1 MSRAFADAA
10 PPFFVIPITQRVA
23 TKSRR
28 VKTRPTRAGA
38 QRDAVP
44 RTHNFTYGANDG
56 NADCAQYAQRDDC
69 RCASPQG
76 HRAMQAVAA
85 SRIEPAPSTRAAG
98 IAIAAATILSTVFV
112 ALDRSAGGKSPLEIL
127 QGIAA
132 LQGLKEL
139 VHGVAIASV
148 CAYAF
153 GYVTLARRLDL
164 RRPLV
169 LAGLVAYLLGCIAMV
184 AAATL
189 DGFVTPHVA
198 VDAIAGSA
206 ERIAIA
212 YRFVHYLGVVLTD
225 LAKLGWLLQAMG
237 TLAWSIVLL
246 RERGLQ
252 RFVGGIGLVSSAL
265 VGAAV
270 LGSDTNMSMASLLG
284 VLLAQLLWNL
294 AAAVALIVRPR
305 GTAADHLAMVAD

>member
-1 MSRAFADAA
+1 M
-10 PPFFVIPITQRVA
+10 
-23 TKSRR
+23 
-28 VKTRPTRAGA
+28 
-38 QRDAVP
+38 
-44 RTHNFTYGANDG
+44 H
-56 NADCAQYAQRDDC
+56 
-69 RCASPQG
+69 
-76 HRAMQAVAA
+76 AMAA
-85 SRIEPAPSTRAAG
+85 SRSVPEAEPSTRAAG

-112 ALDRSAGGKSPLEIL
+112 AMDRSAGGKTSLEIL
-127 QGIAA
+127 QGIAS
-132 LQGLKEL
+132 LEGLKEL

-153 GYVTLARRLDL
+153 GYVTLARRLGL

-169 LAGLVAYLLGCIAMV
+169 LAGLVTYLIGCIAMV

-198 VDAIAGSA
+198 IDAIAGSA

-212 YRFVHYLGVVLTD
+212 YQFVHYLGVVLTD
-225 LAKLGWLLQAMG
+225 LAKLGWLLQAIG

-246 RERGLQ
+246 REQGLQ
-252 RFVGGIGLVSSAL
+252 RVVGGIGLVSSAL

-270 LGSDTNMSMASLLG
+270 LGSDTNMSMASLLS

-305 GTAADHLAMVAD
+305 SAVAGQLSLAAD